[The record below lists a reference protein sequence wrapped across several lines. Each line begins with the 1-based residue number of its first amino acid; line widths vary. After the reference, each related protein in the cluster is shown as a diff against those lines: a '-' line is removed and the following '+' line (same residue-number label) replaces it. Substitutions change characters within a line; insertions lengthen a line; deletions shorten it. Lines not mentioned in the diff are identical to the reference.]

1 MNPVSSSGPVAT
13 GAARPGRGEGDSGP
27 RQGQVAM
34 LSREARP
41 ALPPASSEPL
51 EGTGD
56 PASLFTVR
64 VAPIVPGLA
73 PVDREP
79 IPQAIAGYR
88 FNAPAIA
95 VKMLDPA
102 PVSR

>member
-1 MNPVSSSGPVAT
+1 MNPVSSSGPVAI
-13 GAARPGRGEGDSGP
+13 GATRPGRGEGDPGP
-27 RQGQVAM
+27 RQGQVAA
-34 LSREARP
+34 LSRGSRSAPSAAAPE
-41 ALPPASSEPL
+41 LV

-56 PASLFTVR
+56 PASLFAAR
-64 VAPIVPGLA
+64 VAPIAPSLVPHER
-73 PVDREP
+73 DP
-79 IPQAIAGYR
+79 IPQAIVGYR